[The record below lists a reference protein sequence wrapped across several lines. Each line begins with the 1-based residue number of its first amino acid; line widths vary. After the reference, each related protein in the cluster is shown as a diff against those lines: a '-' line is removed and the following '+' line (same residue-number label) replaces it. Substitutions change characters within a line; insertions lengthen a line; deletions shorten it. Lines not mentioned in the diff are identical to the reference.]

1 MRLEIPILALSLM
14 ACTPK
19 KPMDDQCHDV
29 VEHWRTVSTMPMR
42 DADVAMFMGA
52 CPMWKQATIDC
63 LMAARNDDQL
73 KKCRDMEK

>member
-1 MRLEIPILALSLM
+1 MRAAVLLALSLL
-14 ACTPK
+14 ACKAK
-19 KPMDDQCHDV
+19 KPMDEQCHDV

-42 DADVAMFMGA
+42 EGDVMMFMGA

-63 LMAARNDDQL
+63 LLAARNDDQL

>member
-1 MRLEIPILALSLM
+1 MRTELLIVLSLA
-14 ACTPK
+14 ACKPK
-19 KPMDDQCHDV
+19 KPMDEQCHDV

-42 DADVAMFMGA
+42 EGDVMMFMGA

-63 LMAARNDDQL
+63 LMAARNDDEL